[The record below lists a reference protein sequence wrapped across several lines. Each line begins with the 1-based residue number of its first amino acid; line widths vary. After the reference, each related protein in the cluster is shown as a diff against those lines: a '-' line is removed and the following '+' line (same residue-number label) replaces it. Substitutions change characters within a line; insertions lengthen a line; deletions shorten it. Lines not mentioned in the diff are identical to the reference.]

1 MVVGNFA
8 DKNVITFEIF
18 GNDVRAANDF
28 ASAGFNGLLAFGV
41 AIHVVDAVLE
51 CGGSYV
57 VKETGEGL
65 FLVVGEMPDDESD
78 TDAVCEDVVEIL
90 EIEDTTIIETN
101 HTNTGEALHLWG
113 GNIFEEPCREFWRED
128 FEVCASFRC
137 ETA

>member
-65 FLVVGEMPDDESD
+65 FLVVGEAPDDKSD
-78 TDAVCEDVVEIL
+78 TDAVGEDSIRMFKT
-90 EIEDTTIIETN
+90 IEAAIFDAVDHADAAET
-101 HTNTGEALHLWG
+101 LYFWG
-113 GNIFEEPCREFWRED
+113 SDI
-128 FEVCASFRC
+128 A
-137 ETA
+137 